1 MSLGGRSPD
10 TYSLDDREADRDLD
24 FDDEDEEEEIKSEP
38 AEQEVAM
45 AIDTNATPMKFSE
58 EDMAIT
64 PP

>member
-1 MSLGGRSPD
+1 MGEDKKRSIMSMGGRSPD

-38 AEQEVAM
+38 AAVSEPAEQEVAM
-45 AIDTNATPMKFSE
+45 AI
-58 EDMAIT
+58 T